1 MAIEERWRG
10 LKPLPQGI
18 RDKLGLLDPLFEGEG
33 VLLVYLFGSLVK
45 GEMASDIDLAVLPGN
60 RDLGSL
66 REKVCDVL
74 NTQRLDL
81 VNLDTA
87 SPVLRFEI
95 VRNGVLIFKK
105 HDRVE
110 NDFELSVIREYR
122 DTAHLRKSQAKT
134 LEERTKRWF

>member
-45 GEMASDIDLAVLPGN
+45 GEVASDIDLAVLPGN

-66 REKVCDVL
+66 RVKVCDVL

-87 SPVLRFEI
+87 SPLLRFEI
-95 VRNGVLIFKK
+95 VKNGVLIFKK